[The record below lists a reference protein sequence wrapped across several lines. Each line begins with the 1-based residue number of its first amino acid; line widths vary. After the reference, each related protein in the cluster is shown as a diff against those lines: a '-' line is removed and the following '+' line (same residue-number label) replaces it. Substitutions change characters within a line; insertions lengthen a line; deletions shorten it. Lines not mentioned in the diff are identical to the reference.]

1 MSEGTSLAPLLG
13 PLGDLLCDRD
23 LKIAVAES
31 ASAGLLAAALADL
44 PEASTRFT
52 GGVVA
57 YTSQSKERVL
67 GLSSDIIER
76 HGAVSSEVAEAMA
89 VAVRTIFDA
98 DVSVAITGVAGPDT
112 QDGQP
117 VGLTYISAAG
127 PGEVTMTREYRWT
140 GGRAS
145 NRLASAEAAISLATE
160 LLSPKTAGA

>member
-1 MSEGTSLAPLLG
+1 
-13 PLGDLLCDRD
+13 
-23 LKIAVAES
+23 
-31 ASAGLLAAALADL
+31 
-44 PEASTRFT
+44 
-52 GGVVA
+52 
-57 YTSQSKERVL
+57 
-67 GLSSDIIER
+67 
-76 HGAVSSEVAEAMA
+76 MA